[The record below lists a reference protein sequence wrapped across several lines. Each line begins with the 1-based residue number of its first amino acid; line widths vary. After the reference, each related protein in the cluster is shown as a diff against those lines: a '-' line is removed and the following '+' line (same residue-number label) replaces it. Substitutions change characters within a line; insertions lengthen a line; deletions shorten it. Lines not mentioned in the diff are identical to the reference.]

1 MGHAARIGE
10 RRYATRILVE
20 ISEWKR
26 SKERRSRR
34 WKNVIKMNPKK
45 VWQKS
50 VTGLTWLRIETGG
63 GLL

>member
-10 RRYATRILVE
+10 RRCATRILVE

-26 SKERRSRR
+26 SIERRSRR
-34 WKNVIKMNPKK
+34 WKNVIKMNLKK
-45 VWQKS
+45 VWP
-50 VTGLTWLRIETGG
+50 GLTWLRIETGG